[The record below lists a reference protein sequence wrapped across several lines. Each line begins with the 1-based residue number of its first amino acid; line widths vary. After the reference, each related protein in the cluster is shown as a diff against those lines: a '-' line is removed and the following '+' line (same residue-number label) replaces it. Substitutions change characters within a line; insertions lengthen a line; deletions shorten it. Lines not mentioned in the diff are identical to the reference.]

1 MTRKENDHPLVCEIE
16 VHHKIYLQNCRLKA
30 KLMYRIR
37 QVFTSFAFHRTT
49 AYELISELP
58 FYYVG
63 YKVLCLYVFIC
74 YVGLLVNH
82 AENRM
87 STRRFLVLLSNS
99 RTLVAANCFIQYYN
113 KQLLDILQGGFQR
126 QMSYDRVRRIVQE
139 EGRTARNL
147 ITWSVPVEGLS
158 SNCYQNSFIY
168 RISEVWY

>member
-1 MTRKENDHPLVCEIE
+1 MSN
-16 VHHKIYLQNCRLKA
+16 
-30 KLMYRIR
+30 
-37 QVFTSFAFHRTT
+37 AF
-49 AYELISELP
+49 L
-58 FYYVG
+58 
-63 YKVLCLYVFIC
+63 FIC
-74 YVGLLVNH
+74 YVDLLVNH

-87 STRRFLVLLSNS
+87 STRRFLVCSQTH
-99 RTLVAANCFIQYYN
+99 TLVAANCFMQYYN
-113 KQLLDILQGGFQR
+113 KHLLDILQGGFQR